1 MVNTQKIDEAIEKSG
16 LKVGFICE
24 KIGITRQGF
33 DLKKKNK
40 RPFRKAELFV
50 LFNLLGVPDTEQP
63 NFFTDDVALKGHKGG
78 E

>member
-1 MVNTQKIDEAIEKSG
+1 MVKTQMIDEQIEKSG
-16 LKVGFICE
+16 YKVGYICK
-24 KIGITRQGF
+24 KIGITRQAF

-50 LFNLLGVPDTEQP
+50 LFNLLGVPDAEQP
-63 NFFTDDVALKGHKGG
+63 NFFTDDVSLKGHKGG

>member
-1 MVNTQKIDEAIEKSG
+1 MVNTQRIDEQIEKSG

-24 KIGITRQGF
+24 KIGITRQAF

-50 LFNLLGVPDTEQP
+50 LFNLLGVPETEQP
-63 NFFTDDVALKGHKGG
+63 NFFAYEVDTKTNKEG